1 MVFGNQNGGQER
13 STPPIEVTAEATP
26 ALPLLNVK
34 GLVPSRCCEA
44 SLAQSLIAPP
54 RKNRAIGFISSERF
68 AIPVTGEQC
77 CIPHQRRWS
86 LVKRQLLVGAGAAQ
100 G

>member
-1 MVFGNQNGGQER
+1 MVFGNQNGVQER

-34 GLVPSRCCEA
+34 GLVPSRCGEA
-44 SLAQSLIAPP
+44 SLAQSLIAP

-86 LVKRQLLVGAGAAQ
+86 LDKRQSLVVAVPPN
-100 G
+100 

>member
-34 GLVPSRCCEA
+34 RLVPPRCGEA

-54 RKNRAIGFISSERF
+54 KNRVIGFISSERF

-77 CIPHQRRWS
+77 RIPHQRRWS
-86 LVKRQLLVGAGAAQ
+86 LVKRQLLVGAVPPN
-100 G
+100 

>member
-1 MVFGNQNGGQER
+1 MVFGNQNGVQER

-34 GLVPSRCCEA
+34 RLVPSRCGEA

-54 RKNRAIGFISSERF
+54 QKSGDRFHQFRAFRHPGDGGTMPHPSS
-68 AIPVTGEQC
+68 AA
-77 CIPHQRRWS
+77 
-86 LVKRQLLVGAGAAQ
+86 LVPIQAPAAGGGGAAQ